1 MPRPDRRS
9 AQKAK
14 EKITIAVKHMERETR
29 KATRE
34 RNKIKNKKRSA
45 SGKGSRPPK
54 QHKGGKT
61 GFSGVRDEAFSG
73 PGRHLNSEP
82 GAVAVANGDCAASNV
97 DGRVLE
103 GLVNEENMQ
112 KSRALL
118 KVEVQ
123 RVAEANN
130 NAAKRI
136 ALFLEMVHFEKAK
149 GGTKMDGGGR
159 LLGRKEDYADFAC
172 KEAGDCNGK
181 GEHLDWERCVATYPV
196 SVSSKAKGENKET
209 FEMLPKIHVMA
220 MVTMLFRDGK
230 YHLLSHEEFP
240 SMTGL
245 FWSLGYHFVHCIGDD
260 EDGPQSLAEVFRT
273 IVGEENW
280 DSVDELSDQRTAK
293 TKHPHYRA
301 N

>member
-61 GFSGVRDEAFSG
+61 GFSGVRDEAFSE

-97 DGRVLE
+97 DERVLE
-103 GLVNEENMQ
+103 GLVNEKNMQ
-112 KSRALL
+112 TSRALL

-130 NAAKRI
+130 NAAKRT
-136 ALFLEMVHFEKAK
+136 ALLLQMVHFEKAK
-149 GGTKMDGGGR
+149 GGTKMEGGGR

-172 KEAGDCNGK
+172 KEAGDCNGEGK
-181 GEHLDWERCVATYPV
+181 HWDWEHCVATYPV
-196 SVSSKAKGENKET
+196 GVSSKAKGENTET
-209 FEMLPKIHVMA
+209 FEMLPKIHVVA
-220 MVTMLFRDGK
+220 MVILLFREQK
-230 YHLLSHEEFP
+230 HRLSPDEFP
-240 SMTGL
+240 SMKGL

>member
-103 GLVNEENMQ
+103 GLVNEENMLQ

-123 RVAEANN
+123 RVAEANKN
-130 NAAKRI
+130 LPKST
-136 ALFLEMVHFEKAK
+136 ALLLEQVRFERAK
-149 GGTKMDGGGR
+149 GGTKMEGGGR

-172 KEAGDCNGK
+172 KEAGDCSGE
-181 GEHLDWERCVATYPV
+181 GEHWDWKRCVATYPV
-196 SVSSKAKGENKET
+196 GFKAKGEDTET
-209 FEMLPKIHVMA
+209 FQMLPKIHVVA
-220 MVTMLFRDGK
+220 MVILLFRKKK
-230 YHLLSHEEFP
+230 YHLLSPEMFP
-240 SMTGL
+240 SMKGL

-260 EDGPQSLAEVFRT
+260 EDPPQSLAEVFRT
-273 IVGEENW
+273 IVGEEDW
-280 DSVDELSDQRTAK
+280 DSVDGLSDQRTAK